1 MKMLENLQLKWKL
14 VLGFSIPLVMIV
26 VISSVVYTSL
36 GKLIQTSKWVNHTY
50 EAIDIG
56 KGIGTS
62 LVNMETGLRGFLVSG
77 KDEFLEPYTA
87 GKKDFKV
94 LMAQAKEKVSDNAE
108 QVARLNKVE
117 LIENKWLSRH
127 VSVAMEFRREV
138 SEGADAANTFAT
150 VSARDIGK
158 EKFDG
163 FRASLA
169 NLEREVAKSRS
180 NEAKNLVT
188 LLLMDMINQE
198 TGQRGFLLSGKEAS
212 LEPYIN
218 GGAAFKTHSDRLYE
232 LIDGVAERDLNE
244 AVGLAKGWRKLAA
257 EPEIAARREMN
268 KVSRTIGDVTAFIE
282 KGIGKKYMDEMRSVL
297 DEFVAA
303 ETALIEVRNAEQQGT
318 ADTTSQV
325 TVFGALA
332 ALIIG
337 ALVTFLLTRSVMT
350 QLGSDPGEL
359 EGIAENIAKGN
370 LEMDL
375 DSQNATG
382 VLLSMAKMR
391 DNLIA
396 RREVDNEALAIK
408 NALEVCTT
416 NVMMADKDYNIMFMN
431 GAVTDMMTGIEKEVK
446 EVLPN
451 FNASTLIGTNIDVF
465 HKDPSHQ
472 RGMLDKLTSTY
483 QTSIEV
489 GALTIEI
496 IATPVL
502 DANGERI
509 NTVVEWKDLTASLA
523 KEREDERIA
532 NEALAVKNALEVCTT
547 SVMMADKDYN
557 IMFMNESV
565 TDMMSSIE
573 KEVKEVLPNFSA
585 RTLMGTNIDVFHKDP
600 SHQRGM
606 LDKLTSTY
614 QTSIEVGALTI
625 EIIATPVLDANGERI
640 NTVVEWKD
648 LTAILAK
655 EREEERIANESLAV
669 KNALDVCSTSVM
681 MADADYNIMFMNES
695 VTTMMSSIEKEVKEA
710 LPNFNASTLM
720 GTNID
725 VFHKDPSHQ
734 RNMLDKL
741 TSTYRTQIEVGILTV
756 EIIATPVL
764 NEQGERINTVVEW
777 KDLTA
782 SLAKEKEEERIANES
797 LAVKNAL
804 EVCST
809 SVMMAD
815 ADYNIMFMNES
826 VTTMMSDIEKEVK
839 EALPNF
845 NASTLMG
852 TNIDVFHKDPS
863 HQRNMLDRLTSTYR
877 TQIEVGILTV
887 EIIATPVLNEQGERI
902 NTVVEWKDLTASLAK
917 EQEEQRI
924 ANESLAVKNALEVC
938 NTSVMMADKDYNIM
952 YMNKAVTRMMSSAEA
967 DIRTA
972 LPNFDAR
979 SLIGTNIDTFHKDP
993 SHQRRMLD
1001 GLKDTYSANINVGP
1015 RIMKVTATPVFGED
1029 GERLNTVVEWSDL
1042 TEVLA
1047 KQEADDALAAEN
1059 ARIKQA
1065 LDNVTANVMVA
1076 NANLEIIYMNDAVV
1090 AMMRNAESDIR
1101 TDLPQ
1106 FSVDTLDGA
1115 NIDVFHKNPAHQRGL
1130 LERQSATLD
1139 SEFLLGGRTL
1149 RVIANPIKDDSGT
1162 RLGTVVEWMDRTE
1175 EVAIQKEIDNLV
1187 SSASMGD
1194 LSARVD
1200 ESNKKGFFKNVSTG
1214 LNNLVGVCESVL
1226 ADLGGVLG
1234 AMAEGDLTKQM
1245 TGEYEGDF
1253 AGLKDNANKTIDQ
1266 LTNIIGEINESAVQV
1281 LSGSEEIAAGNT
1293 DLSQRTEEQASSL
1306 EETAA
1311 SMEEM
1316 TSSVKQSSDNVQRAN
1331 ELAIG
1336 TQSKAE
1342 EGGAVVAKAV
1352 DAMDKIRD
1360 SSKKIAD
1367 IIGVIDEIAFQTN
1380 LLALNAAV
1388 EAARA
1393 GEQGR
1398 GFAVVAGEV
1407 RNLAQRSAAA
1417 AKDIKD
1423 LINDSVS
1430 KVEDGTMLVGRS
1442 GDTLAEIVKSVQQVG
1457 TLIGDVATSAE
1468 EQTSG
1473 IEQVN
1478 QAVSQM
1484 DEMTQQNAALVEEA
1498 SAASEAMSDQAKQLG
1513 QLVSFFNTSSS
1524 GGSAGGG
1531 TALLASR
1538 STAVKQLPKAAVA
1551 HKGSG
1556 GGFDASDEW
1565 EEF

>member
-1 MKMLENLQLKWKL
+1 MNMLENLQLKWKL
-14 VLGFSIPLVMIV
+14 VLGFSIPLVLIV
-26 VISSVVYTSL
+26 AISSVVYVSLDKLVETSARV
-36 GKLIQTSKWVNHTY
+36 SHTY
-50 EAIDIG
+50 EAIDLG
-56 KGIGTS
+56 KSLTSS

-87 GKKDFKV
+87 GEAIFKE
-94 LMAQAKEKVSDNAE
+94 LMAQAKVKVSDNAE
-108 QVARLNKVE
+108 QVDRLNQVE
-117 LIENKWLSRH
+117 LLKNKWISRH
-127 VSVAMEFRREV
+127 VLVAMEFRQEV
-138 SEGADAANTFAT
+138 SEGADAAKAFAEVSSRT
-150 VSARDIGK
+150 VGK

-163 FRASLA
+163 FRAVLGD
-169 NLEREVAKSRS
+169 LERAVAKSRS
-180 NEAKNLVT
+180 DEANRLVV

-198 TGQRGFLLSGKEAS
+198 TGQRGFLLTGKEAS

-218 GGAAFKTHSDRLYE
+218 GTAAFKEHGDQLYE
-232 LIDGVAERDLNE
+232 LVDGAAERSLKE
-244 AVGLAKGWRKLAA
+244 AITLANDWRKLAA

-282 KGIGKKYMDEMRSVL
+282 KGIGKKYMDEMRGVL
-297 DEFVAA
+297 DKFVAA
-303 ETALIEVRNAEQQGT
+303 EAELIVIRDEEQKATAGS
-318 ADTTSQV
+318 TSDI

-337 ALVTFLLTRSVMT
+337 ALVTFLLTRSVLR
-350 QLGSDPGEL
+350 QLGGDPKEL
-359 EGIAENIAKGN
+359 EEIAGNIAIGN
-370 LEMDL
+370 LDMEL
-375 DSQNATG
+375 DSQNVTG

-396 RREVDNEALAIK
+396 RREVDNEAMAIK

-451 FNASTLIGTNIDVF
+451 FNASTL
-465 HKDPSHQ
+465 
-472 RGMLDKLTSTY
+472 
-483 QTSIEV
+483 
-489 GALTIEI
+489 
-496 IATPVL
+496 
-502 DANGERI
+502 
-509 NTVVEWKDLTASLA
+509 
-523 KEREDERIA
+523 
-532 NEALAVKNALEVCTT
+532 
-547 SVMMADKDYN
+547 
-557 IMFMNESV
+557 
-565 TDMMSSIE
+565 
-573 KEVKEVLPNFSA
+573 
-585 RTLMGTNIDVFHKDP
+585 MGTNIDVFHKDP

-614 QTSIEVGALTI
+614 QTEIIVGALTI
-625 EIIATPVLDANGERI
+625 EIIATPVLDANG
-640 NTVVEWKD
+640 D
-648 LTAILAK
+648 
-655 EREEERIANESLAV
+655 
-669 KNALDVCSTSVM
+669 
-681 MADADYNIMFMNES
+681 
-695 VTTMMSSIEKEVKEA
+695 
-710 LPNFNASTLM
+710 
-720 GTNID
+720 
-725 VFHKDPSHQ
+725 
-734 RNMLDKL
+734 
-741 TSTYRTQIEVGILTV
+741 
-756 EIIATPVL
+756 
-764 NEQGERINTVVEW
+764 RINTVVEW

-782 SLAKEKEEERIANES
+782 SLAKQREEERFANES

-815 ADYNIMFMNES
+815 KDYNIMFMNES
-826 VTTMMSDIEKEVK
+826 VTGMMSSIEKEVK
-839 EALPNF
+839 EVLPNF

-877 TQIEVGILTV
+877 TQIEVGVLTV
-887 EIIATPVLNEQGERI
+887 EIIATPVLGSDGERI

-917 EQEEQRI
+917 EREEERI
-924 ANESLAVKNALEVC
+924 ANESLAVKNALEVCSTSVMMADKDYNIMFMNESVTDMMSSIEKEVKEVLPNFNASTLMGTNIDVFHKDPSHQRNMLDRLTSTYRTQIEVGVLTVEIIATPVLGSNGERINTVVEWKDLTASLAKGREEQRISNEAMAIKNALEVC

-952 YMNKAVTRMMSSAEA
+952 YMNAAVNRMMSAAEA

-979 SLIGTNIDTFHKDP
+979 TLMGTNIDGFHKDP

-1001 GLKDTYSANINVGP
+1001 GLKDTYSTNINIGP
-1015 RIMKVTATPVFGED
+1015 RIMRVTATPVFSEE
-1029 GERLNTVVEWSDL
+1029 GERLNTVVEWADL
-1042 TEVLA
+1042 TEELA
-1047 KQEADDALAAEN
+1047 KQDIDEALAAEN

-1076 NANLEIIYMNDAVV
+1076 DADLNIIYMNDAVV
-1090 AMMRNAESDIR
+1090 AMMRNAEPDIR

-1106 FSVDTLDGA
+1106 FSVDTLDGT
-1115 NIDVFHKNPAHQRGL
+1115 NIDIFHKNPAHQRGL

-1149 RVIANPIKDDSGT
+1149 RVIANPIKDDAGA

-1175 EVAIQKEIDNLV
+1175 EVAIQKEIDNIV

-1200 ESNKKGFFKNVSTG
+1200 ESNKTGFFKNVSTG
-1214 LNNLVGVCESVL
+1214 LNNLVGVCESVIG
-1226 ADLGGVLG
+1226 DLGGVLG

-1245 TGEYEGDF
+1245 TGDYEGDF
-1253 AGLKDNANKTIDQ
+1253 AGLKNNANKTIDQ
-1266 LTNIIGEINESAVQV
+1266 LTSIIGEINESSIQV
-1281 LSGSEEIAAGNT
+1281 LSGAEEIAAGNT

-1316 TSSVKQSSDNVQRAN
+1316 TSSVKQSSDSVTRAN
-1331 ELAIG
+1331 DLAIT

-1342 EGGAVVAKAV
+1342 EGGAVVAQAV

-1423 LINDSVS
+1423 LINDSVA
-1430 KVEDGTMLVGRS
+1430 KVGDGTILVGRS
-1442 GDTLAEIVKSVQQVG
+1442 GDTLAEIVKSVQEVG
-1457 TLIGDVATSAE
+1457 TLIGEVALSAE

-1513 QLVSFFNTSSS
+1513 QLVSFFNTSSA
-1524 GGSAGGG
+1524 GGSARGGA
-1531 TALLASR
+1531 ALLTSH
-1538 STAVKQLPKAAVA
+1538 STAVKQLPRAAVA
-1551 HKGSG
+1551 HKGPGAGYDS
-1556 GGFDASDEW
+1556 ADEW

>member
-14 VLGFSIPLVMIV
+14 VLGFSIPLVLIV
-26 VISSVVYTSL
+26 AISSVVYVSL
-36 GKLIQTSKWVNHTY
+36 GKLLQTSKWVNHTY
-50 EAIDIG
+50 EAIDLG
-56 KGIGTS
+56 KGIGSS

-77 KDEFLEPYTA
+77 REGFLEPYTA
-87 GKKDFKV
+87 GEASFTE
-94 LMAQAKEKVSDNAE
+94 LMAQAKEKVSDNAT
-108 QVARLNKVE
+108 QVGRLTQVE
-117 LIENKWLSRH
+117 LLANKWKDRH

-138 SEGADAANTFAT
+138 SLGAEAAGNFERVSSRT
-150 VSARDIGK
+150 VGK

-163 FRASLA
+163 FRVALGD
-169 NLEREVAKSRS
+169 LERSVAKSRS
-180 NEAKNLVT
+180 DEARRLVT

-198 TGQRGFLLSGKEAS
+198 TGQRGYLLSGKEGS

-218 GGAAFKTHSDRLYE
+218 GTAAFKGHTDRLYE
-232 LIDGVAERDLNE
+232 LVDGVAERDLK
-244 AVGLAKGWRKLAA
+244 AVIALANDWRKLAA

-268 KVSRTIGDVTAFIE
+268 KVTRTIGDVTAFIE
-282 KGIGKKYMDEMRSVL
+282 KGIGKKYMDEMRGVL
-297 DEFVAA
+297 DEFVAVEA
-303 ETALIEVRNAEQQGT
+303 GLIEIRNAEQTDT
-318 ADTTSQV
+318 AETTSQV

-332 ALIIG
+332 ALVIG
-337 ALVTFLLTRSVMT
+337 ALVTFLLTRSVLR
-350 QLGSDPGEL
+350 QLGGDPSEL
-359 EGIAENIAKGN
+359 ETIAKNITAGN
-370 LEMDL
+370 LDMDL

-396 RREVDNEALAIK
+396 RRQVDSEALAIK
-408 NALEVCTT
+408 NALEVCSTS
-416 NVMMADKDYNIMFMN
+416 VMMADADYNIMYMN
-431 GAVTDMMTGIEKEVK
+431 ESVVTMMSDIEKEVK
-446 EVLPN
+446 EALPNFNASTLIGTNIDVFHKDPSHQRGMLDRITSTYRTQIEVGILTIEIIATPVLNAEGERINTVVEWKDLTASLAKAREEERISNEAMAIKNALEVCSTSVMMADADYNIMYMNESVVTMMSDIEKEVKEALPN

-472 RGMLDKLTSTY
+472 RGMLDKLTGTY
-483 QTSIEV
+483 RTQIEV
-489 GALTIEI
+489 GVLTVEI

-502 DANGERI
+502 NAAGERI
-509 NTVVEWKDLTASLA
+509 NTVVEWKDLTA
-523 KEREDERIA
+523 
-532 NEALAVKNALEVCTT
+532 
-547 SVMMADKDYN
+547 
-557 IMFMNESV
+557 
-565 TDMMSSIE
+565 
-573 KEVKEVLPNFSA
+573 
-585 RTLMGTNIDVFHKDP
+585 G
-600 SHQRGM
+600 
-606 LDKLTSTY
+606 
-614 QTSIEVGALTI
+614 
-625 EIIATPVLDANGERI
+625 
-640 NTVVEWKD
+640 
-648 LTAILAK
+648 LAK
-655 EREEERIANESLAV
+655 EREELRISNEA
-669 KNALDVCSTSVM
+669 
-681 MADADYNIMFMNES
+681 MAI
-695 VTTMMSSIEKEVKEA
+695 
-710 LPNFNASTLM
+710 
-720 GTNID
+720 
-725 VFHKDPSHQ
+725 
-734 RNMLDKL
+734 
-741 TSTYRTQIEVGILTV
+741 
-756 EIIATPVL
+756 
-764 NEQGERINTVVEW
+764 
-777 KDLTA
+777 
-782 SLAKEKEEERIANES
+782 
-797 LAVKNAL
+797 
-804 EVCST
+804 
-809 SVMMAD
+809 
-815 ADYNIMFMNES
+815 
-826 VTTMMSDIEKEVK
+826 
-839 EALPNF
+839 
-845 NASTLMG
+845 
-852 TNIDVFHKDPS
+852 
-863 HQRNMLDRLTSTYR
+863 
-877 TQIEVGILTV
+877 
-887 EIIATPVLNEQGERI
+887 
-902 NTVVEWKDLTASLAK
+902 
-917 EQEEQRI
+917 
-924 ANESLAVKNALEVC
+924 KNALEVC

-952 YMNKAVTRMMSSAEA
+952 YMNKAVIRMMSSAEA

-979 SLIGTNIDTFHKDP
+979 TLIGTNIDTFHKDP

-1015 RIMKVTATPVFGED
+1015 RIMRVTATPVFGAD
-1029 GERLNTVVEWSDL
+1029 GERLNTVVEWADL
-1042 TEVLA
+1042 TEELA
-1047 KQEADDALAAEN
+1047 QQEVDEALAAEN

-1076 NANLEIIYMNDAVV
+1076 NANLEIIYMNDAVI

-1149 RVIANPIKDDSGT
+1149 RVIANPIKDNNGD

-1226 ADLGGVLG
+1226 GDLGGVLG

-1253 AGLKDNANKTIDQ
+1253 AGLRDNANKTIDQ
-1266 LTNIIGEINESAVQV
+1266 LTSIIGEINDAATQV

-1442 GDTLAEIVKSVQQVG
+1442 GDTLAEIVKSVQLVG
-1457 TLIGDVATSAE
+1457 SLIGEVAVSAA

-1513 QLVSFFNTSSS
+1513 QLVSFFNTGSS

-1531 TALLASR
+1531 PALLASR
-1538 STAVKQLPKAAVA
+1538 PTAVKQLPKAAVA
-1551 HKGSG
+1551 RKGSG
-1556 GGFDASDEW
+1556 AGFDSADEW